1 MSLKLRYAPT
11 SPYVR
16 KAMVLAHE
24 TGMVDRIELV
34 PTDVW
39 SPDTDIQDDNPLGK
53 VPALVTPDG
62 TLCDS
67 PLVCEY
73 LDRLHDGSRLIP
85 ESGPAR
91 WQALRREA
99 LADGILD
106 AAVGTVIETLRRPSD
121 KIWDGNVERQA
132 GKMRAALD
140 SFEQEVDGFGETLDI
155 GQVTLAC
162 ALGYLD
168 FRLAKFD
175 WRAGRPKLAAWYET
189 VARRPSM
196 TATVPSA

>member
-1 MSLKLRYAPT
+1 MTLKLRFAPT

-24 TGMVDRIELV
+24 TGQIEDLELV

-39 SPDTDIQDDNPLGK
+39 SAGTDIQADNPLGK

-73 LDRLHDGSRLIP
+73 LDSRHGGRRLIP

-91 WQALRREA
+91 WRVLRIAA
-99 LADGILD
+99 LADGVLD
-106 AAVGTVIETLRRPSD
+106 AAVGTVIETLRRPPE
-121 KIWDGNVERQA
+121 KVWQGNVERQA
-132 GKMRAALD
+132 GKIAAALD
-140 SFEQEVDGFGETLDI
+140 ALEAEAAAFEEPFDL
-155 GQVTLAC
+155 GQITVAC

-168 FRLAKFD
+168 FRLAELD
-175 WRAGRPKLAAWYET
+175 WRSGRPTLAAWYET
-189 VARRPSM
+189 AAKRPSM
-196 TATVPSA
+196 TATEPRA

>member
-1 MSLKLRYAPT
+1 MSLQLRFAPT

-24 TGMVDRIELV
+24 TGLADRLEIV

-39 SPDTDIQDDNPLGK
+39 SADTDIQDDNPLGK
-53 VPALVTPDG
+53 VPALVTPEG

-73 LDRLHDGSRLIP
+73 LDALHGGRRFFP
-85 ESGPAR
+85 QEGPAR
-91 WQALRREA
+91 WRALRIAA
-99 LADGILD
+99 LGDGILD

-121 KIWDGNVERQA
+121 KVWDGNVERQA
-132 GKMRAALD
+132 GKIHAALD
-140 SFEQEVDGFGETLDI
+140 SLEQEAGGFGQALDI
-155 GQVTLAC
+155 GTVTVAC

-168 FRLAKFD
+168 FRLSNHA
-175 WRAGRPKLAAWYET
+175 WREGRPRLAAWYAE
-189 VARRPSM
+189 VAKRPSM
-196 TATVPSA
+196 VATEPRA